1 MTIGSRRSLLILA
14 AAFAILLAAG
24 CSQTPDKAAAS
35 RVPDDLRAAFAS
47 RLDSLATAAGIPGA
61 SAAFILPDGGL
72 ASFAWGLA
80 DSVGAKPMTTSS
92 RMISGSVGKTWFA
105 ATVVKLALGG
115 EIDLDA
121 PLATYLGDEPWF
133 SHLPNSGDLTL
144 RRLMNHASGMPDHLE
159 QPAFLSDL
167 RGMLACGNPDT
178 VFSHEDLIGYV
189 LDLEPLHPAGGL
201 FRYTDTNY
209 ILSGLA
215 VEAAAGRA
223 YDQMLR
229 ENLTAAIGL
238 DSTAPTSSRY
248 LEGMACGHV
257 SDDNPFGLPTRTLG
271 DDGFLNH
278 NPALEW
284 TGGGVVTTPTDLARW
299 TRMLW
304 SGELLGE
311 AGMEDLLR
319 GCLLDPDDP
328 AKGSYGLAVFMD
340 AGEHGRRFSHGGW
353 YPGYHTL
360 AAYWPDRDVTLAVQ
374 INRDHDSQLREIH
387 AALADLLLKTDPGPS

>member
-47 RLDSLATAAGIPGA
+47 RLDSLATEAGIPGA
-61 SAAFILPDGGL
+61 NVAFILPDGGL
-72 ASFAWGLA
+72 AAFAWGLA
-80 DSVGAKPMTTSS
+80 DSIGGKQMTSAS

-105 ATVVKLALGG
+105 ATTVQLALDGV
-115 EIDLDA
+115 IDLDA
-121 PLATYLGDEPWF
+121 PLATYLGDKPWF
-133 SHLPNSGDLTL
+133 DRLPNSGDLTL
-144 RRLMNHASGMPDHLE
+144 RRLMNHASGMPDHLA

-167 RGMLACGNPDT
+167 RSMLARGDPDT
-178 VFSHEDLIGYV
+178 VFTHEELISYV

-215 VEAAAGRA
+215 VEAATGRA
-223 YDQMLR
+223 YDEMMR

-238 DSTAPTSSRY
+238 DSTGPTSSRY

-278 NPALEW
+278 NPAMEW

-299 TRMLW
+299 VRMLW

-311 AGMEDLLR
+311 AGLAELLR
-319 GCLLDPDDP
+319 GRLLDLDDP
-328 AKGSYGLAVFMD
+328 VKGSYGLAVFMD
-340 AGEHGRRFSHGGW
+340 AGEHGRRFSHSGW

-360 AAYWPDRDVTLAVQ
+360 AAYWPDRNVTLVVQ

-387 AALADLLLKTDPGPS
+387 AALADLLLATAPGPS